1 MKEQSS
7 SLKDSLLGF
16 RHSNPTFRTLTKP
29 GLSLSVGG
37 GCHIWVKG
45 AKKTLP
51 RNTDVFHRSRI
62 YWLAASCPLFTL
74 LTLSRHALE
83 DRKHFVSAPSL
94 GVHVTRRQTY
104 LICRAFQRQETTPK
118 NFPSSSSTQ
127 IPKNSFA
134 CCDLKLS
141 IVFPSS
147 LHLLPLSAVF
157 HASPNAQSANFLSY
171 LCFFFP
177 CLPQTVRPTKP
188 EIAEKA
194 EITQRGETGAL
205 HDKIFSLE

>member
-51 RNTDVFHRSRI
+51 RNTDVFHRSHI

-74 LTLSRHALE
+74 LTLSRRALE

-104 LICRAFQRQETTPK
+104 IICGAFQRQETTPK

-147 LHLLPLSAVF
+147 LHLLP
-157 HASPNAQSANFLSY
+157 FL
-171 LCFFFP
+171 LCFIYPSTHNLLTFCHTWVFFP